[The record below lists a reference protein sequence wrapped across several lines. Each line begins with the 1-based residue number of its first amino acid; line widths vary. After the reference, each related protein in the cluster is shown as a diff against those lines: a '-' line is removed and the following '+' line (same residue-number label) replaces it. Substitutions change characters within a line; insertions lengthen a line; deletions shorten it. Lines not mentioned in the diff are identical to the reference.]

1 MNAMK
6 MKKSKPRRRRDDE
19 SMTAR
24 TVMVIPAQSDD
35 EIWRR
40 REIREALH
48 DLKAKTIRGKR

>member
-1 MNAMK
+1 
-6 MKKSKPRRRRDDE
+6 MKKGKPRRKRDDE
-19 SMTAR
+19 SMPAR
-24 TVMVIPAQSDD
+24 TVMVIPGQSVD

>member
-1 MNAMK
+1 MDA
-6 MKKSKPRRRRDDE
+6 MKKSKPRRKRDDE

-24 TVMVIPAQSDD
+24 TVMVIPAQSAD